1 MQKILSFLTLV
12 LLLAA
17 GSCIDQKDADEFVP
31 IEFTV
36 ITDDTEITIKG
47 DSEISVPSAGDIVR
61 VIPKN
66 EVAARAMWY
75 GEFRVYHTNDLTS
88 ESQPTEIWIH
98 EFNEGEKYDGED
110 MTIRYLAQYR
120 NVKEITVAVPPNLSS
135 ENKIIAIDF
144 SNVMNWGGITLRQ
157 PQE

>member
-1 MQKILSFLTLV
+1 
-12 LLLAA
+12 
-17 GSCIDQKDADEFVP
+17 
-31 IEFTV
+31 
-36 ITDDTEITIKG
+36 
-47 DSEISVPSAGDIVR
+47 
-61 VIPKN
+61 
-66 EVAARAMWY
+66 MWY